1 MYLQRARSINVTLHM
16 CRSGQTQSLAE
27 GWWLGFMLPDIFIF
41 SCRVAEWKK
50 EKKKE
55 LKKG

>member
-1 MYLQRARSINVTLHM
+1 M